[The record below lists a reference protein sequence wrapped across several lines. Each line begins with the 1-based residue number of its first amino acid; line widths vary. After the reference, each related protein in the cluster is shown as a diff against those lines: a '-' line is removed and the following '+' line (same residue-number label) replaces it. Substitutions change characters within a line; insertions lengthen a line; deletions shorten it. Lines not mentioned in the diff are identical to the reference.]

1 MMVLQRRLLKVFW
14 RRMQADKVTTQLLK
28 NLFSLQSNH
37 SVKHLSMTA
46 VEAMVVMQARPVLP

>member
-14 RRMQADKVTTQLLK
+14 RRMRAEKVTTQLLK

-37 SVKHLSMTA
+37 SVKHRFMTA